1 MPGKR
6 KQLREI
12 RESIRLLRQVGKDWV
27 QRRREAL
34 KRGEDVPADI
44 LTQILKGAG
53 VRWGTQEQALAGLGC
68 SLPTIQRSSPLTPP
82 LASERTMLREPGS
95 QGCGG
100 LRWAA
105 VGCGELRWAT
115 VGCRGLP
122 WAEHVLA
129 FQLKREPRTMR
140 FCWTTSLPSS
150 LRVCSLWCGGSKLCS
165 AHLNP
170 GIARCL
176 TKPSSPQVPGEREP
190 DFWLSL

>member
-53 VRWGTQEQALAGLGC
+53 WGAQEQGRRAGCAPVPTSNAPHCWLCLWLQRKWC
-68 SLPTIQRSSPLTPP
+68 SMSQGP
-82 LASERTMLREPGS
+82 ES

-100 LRWAA
+100 
-105 VGCGELRWAT
+105 
-115 VGCRGLP
+115 
-122 WAEHVLA
+122 AERVLA
-129 FQLKREPRTMR
+129 FQLKREPRTTR
-140 FCWTTSLPSS
+140 SSWTTLLPSS
-150 LRVCSLWCGGSKLCS
+150 
-165 AHLNP
+165 
-170 GIARCL
+170 
-176 TKPSSPQVPGEREP
+176 
-190 DFWLSL
+190 

>member
-1 MPGKR
+1 M
-6 KQLREI
+6 
-12 RESIRLLRQVGKDWV
+12 
-27 QRRREAL
+27 
-34 KRGEDVPADI
+34 
-44 LTQILKGAG
+44 
-53 VRWGTQEQALAGLGC
+53 AGLGC

-105 VGCGELRWAT
+105 VGCGELRWAA

-176 TKPSSPQVPGEREP
+176 TKPSSPQVSGKGSLTSGCPCDLASGWAVWEAGFFGSGEFGCK
-190 DFWLSL
+190 FWVAPFQIYSDLLAWYKYAPIMSIHPLIS